1 MAVCGSSHHG
11 NPDGVQ
17 GSGIIMGGGLRLVV
31 VREGESVRQKQE
43 GFPLHSRGSFKEY
56 IFTIHSSR

>member
-17 GSGIIMGGGLRLVV
+17 GSGIMGGGLRLVV
-31 VREGESVRQKQE
+31 VREGESVRQEQE
-43 GFPLHSRGSFKEY
+43 GFPCIRVAVLKSTLHFHD
-56 IFTIHSSR
+56 TL